1 MTSSFGV
8 PQVKKWPFVVGDLIL
23 VGVAGWIFVGSNF
36 QPVGWNLAMIVAC
49 LGMGIFFSVLPFL
62 AEYREES
69 RRFDGTQFK
78 STLEQIQ
85 QLESIGEL
93 VSAATGQWQD
103 VQSQC
108 EGVVKTASEVAE
120 RTKLETD
127 RLVEITGKADTRERD
142 HLRLEV
148 EKHRRGE
155 REWLEVL
162 VGIMDH
168 VFALHRAAVRSGQEK
183 LIKQIEGFQGAC
195 GEICRR
201 VGLSQ
206 YVVAA
211 GDVFD
216 AKIHKVLDG
225 REVPASGVIEETL
238 APGFS
243 FQGHPIRLPM
253 VSVRGASEGGTI
265 PEMEESSELVASDQ
279 ESTEQR
285 DPDLFDQQTATE
297 QPVTESDNEELGLS

>member
-23 VGVAGWIFVGSNF
+23 VGVAGWIFVGSDF

-49 LGMGIFFSVLPFL
+49 LGLGIFFSVLPFL
-62 AEYREES
+62 AEFREES
-69 RRFDGTQFK
+69 RRFDSVQFK

-93 VSAATGQWQD
+93 VSAATGQWEE
-103 VQSQC
+103 VQNQC
-108 EGVVKTASEVAE
+108 EGVVKTAGEVAE
-120 RTKLETD
+120 RTKAETD
-127 RLVEITGKADTRERD
+127 RLVEITSKADTRERD

-195 GEICRR
+195 SEICRR

-211 GDVFD
+211 GEAFD
-216 AKIHKVLDG
+216 PKLHKVLDG
-225 REVPASGVIEETL
+225 QEVPSSGVIAETL

-253 VSVRGASEGGTI
+253 VAVTGDPGVDLGATTEVVSE
-265 PEMEESSELVASDQ
+265 PVVA
-279 ESTEQR
+279 EQK
-285 DPDLFDQQTATE
+285 DPDLFDQPAATVE
-297 QPVTESDNEELGLS
+297 PESESEDDESEELGLS